1 MNTTYQTPTRRLG
14 HLFDAELRYQPGME
28 VVVPAEGREGD
39 LIGSGDGTVTGEKL
53 RGKIR
58 WSMFS
63 ADCVYPLVQ
72 AGVMLSPGQHLCT
85 TNPGGVIE
93 TDDGAQ
99 IWFDAR
105 GYGLRGYEASRPHL
119 WHLTMA
125 LQFSTTDE
133 RYLWLNTI
141 LGVWEG
147 EFDENTAHAHYQAY
161 AQVMANRFE
170 ELADATSVYL
180 PAAVHTDEPYSP

>member
-1 MNTTYQTPTRRLG
+1 MNATFQARARRLEQ
-14 HLFDAELRYQPGME
+14 LFEAELRYQPGME
-28 VVVPAEGREGD
+28 VVVPAEGREGE
-39 LIGSGDGTVTGEKL
+39 LLGSGDGTIIGEKL
-53 RGKIR
+53 RGRIR
-58 WSMFS
+58 WSMFT

-72 AGVMLSPGQHLCT
+72 AGVTPPPGQHLCT

-99 IWFDAR
+99 IWFDAK
-105 GYGLRGYEASRPHL
+105 GYGLRGYDAARPHL

-133 RYLWLNTI
+133 RYHWLNTT

-147 EFDENTAHAHYQAY
+147 EFDENTAQAHYRAY
-161 AQVMANRFE
+161 AEVTPNRIEDVAKILESSFN
-170 ELADATSVYL
+170 
-180 PAAVHTDEPYSP
+180 